1 LRLLCLSVSV
11 GSLTRGRPS
20 GARYAREV
28 PHLFDPG
35 FMEDPWPRYAALRET
50 APVHRDP
57 RGFWVVSRHADCLEI
72 LRSKAASSDG
82 MNIDPD
88 AMPEGM
94 GRQPGLAT
102 DEMAQAI
109 EDNRPFLFR
118 DPPEHTRM
126 RALVSKAFT
135 PRMVEGL
142 RTRIEGMVDELLDE
156 AYERGEIDV
165 VRDFAYP
172 LPIRVI
178 CEMLGVPEDD
188 RERFSEWSA
197 VLAKGL
203 DPEFLQP
210 EGALEERFAAVASF
224 SEYFFE
230 LMAERRRSPGDDLLS
245 QLALAEEAGDVLT
258 EGQMFSTAILLLV
271 AGHETTVNLISGG
284 VLALLERPDE
294 LARWRAD
301 RSITPAAVEE
311 LMRFVSPVQLTG
323 RALLADIELP
333 DATLPKGHY
342 VIALIASGNRDPEA
356 FTRADGLDLGRA
368 ENRHLG
374 FGFGLHH
381 CLGAPLARLETAI
394 ALPRLLERTAKMEL
408 LTDRAAY
415 RDNVVLR
422 GLAELPVR
430 LAAA

>member
-1 LRLLCLSVSV
+1 
-11 GSLTRGRPS
+11 
-20 GARYAREV
+20 V

-88 AMPEGM
+88 AMPDGR
-94 GRQPGLAT
+94 GRQPGQAT
-102 DEMAQAI
+102 DELAQTI

-156 AYERGEIDV
+156 AYERGDIDV

-178 CEMLGVPEDD
+178 CEMLGIPEDD

-284 VLALLERPDE
+284 VLALLEHPDE

-301 RSITPAAVEE
+301 HSITPAAVEE

-422 GLAELPVR
+422 GLADLPVR

>member
-1 LRLLCLSVSV
+1 M
-11 GSLTRGRPS
+11 
-20 GARYAREV
+20 AQ
-28 PHLFDPG
+28 LFDPG
-35 FMEDPWPRYAALRET
+35 FIDDPWPRYAALRDS

-57 RGFWVVSRHADCLEI
+57 RGFWVVTGHADCLEV

-82 MNIDPD
+82 TNIDPA
-88 AMPEGM
+88 AMPDGL
-94 GRQPGLAT
+94 GRQSGGGDMS
-102 DEMAQAI
+102 DEMAQAMA
-109 EDNRPFLFR
+109 DNRPFLFR
-118 DPPEHTRM
+118 DPPEHTKLRG
-126 RALVSKAFT
+126 LVSKAFT

-142 RTRIEGMVDELLDE
+142 RPRIEGMVDELLDA

-178 CEMLGVPEDD
+178 CEMLGVPESD
-188 RERFSEWSA
+188 RDLFSGWSA

-210 EGALEERFAAVASF
+210 DDAIEERFAVIGAF
-224 SEYFFE
+224 SEYFFG
-230 LMAERRRSPGDDLLS
+230 LMAERRRAPGDDLLS
-245 QLALAEEAGDVLT
+245 RLALAEDDGEVLT

-284 VLALLERPDE
+284 VLALAQHRDQ
-294 LARWRAD
+294 LAAWRAD
-301 RSITPAAVEE
+301 PSITGTAVEE
-311 LMRFVSPVQLTG
+311 LLRFVSPVQLTG
-323 RALLADIELP
+323 RALLDDIEVST
-333 DATLPKGHY
+333 ATLPKGHF
-342 VIALIASGNRDPEA
+342 VLALIASGNRDPAA
-356 FTRADGLDLGRA
+356 FTDPDQLDLSRT

-394 ALPRLLERTAKMEL
+394 ALPRLLERTASLEL
-408 LTDRAAY
+408 LSDRVTY

-422 GLAELPVR
+422 GLAELAVHMS
-430 LAAA
+430 AA

>member
-1 LRLLCLSVSV
+1 
-11 GSLTRGRPS
+11 
-20 GARYAREV
+20 V